1 MSLFT
6 ITWRTQVTNLLP
18 EFKRI
23 LNVLDF
29 LTALCEPLKTKAAEW
44 VTFDDDV
51 KKRGK
56 FNGQGVVLA
65 AALNN
70 IFGVTVGPFILI
82 ETVENTGITTFIYN
96 TSEGQDPTY
105 IYNEVEPQLATFIY
119 NSAEINDTYDFVVN
133 IPVGIHTAELE
144 RQITAETNTYKLSGK
159 KFITDTY

>member
-18 EFKRI
+18 EFKRFT
-23 LNVLDF
+23 NVLDF
-29 LTALCEPLKTKAAEW
+29 LTALCEPLTTKAAEW

-51 KKRGK
+51 KKRAK

-70 IFGVTVGPFILI
+70 IFGVTAPFILV
-82 ETVENTGITTFIYN
+82 ETVASTGVTTFIYN
-96 TSEGQDPTY
+96 EAEGQNPTY
-105 IYNEVEPQLATFIY
+105 IYNETEPQLPTFIY
-119 NSAEINDTYDFVVN
+119 NAAEINDVYDFVVS

-144 RQITAETNTYKLSGK
+144 RQITAETTLYKLSGK